1 MTEIRCLKSES
12 YRKWQIGTLIT
23 LIKRILFLCILSVS
37 VAICILCAAAVKL
50 YFCRRQVFYNAF
62 APDIRPPSSFSYLR
76 RHMDMQKKIV
86 MSGIRPTGFLH
97 LGNYFGAVKNYVRL
111 QEEFECYFMVADL
124 HSLTTHPD
132 TKELK
137 VNVHRVL
144 SENIACGL
152 DPDKVAL
159 FCQSHVYETAELYLY
174 LNMLA
179 YKGELEKT
187 VTFKD
192 KVRQHPENVNA
203 GLLTYP
209 VLQTAD
215 IILHRASYV
224 PVGKDQEQHL
234 EMARNFAKRFN
245 HRYGDVFPEPQAFN
259 YGDELIK
266 VPSLDGTGKM
276 SKSENQF
283 ATLYLSDND
292 MLIREKIKKAKM
304 DAGPKELN
312 SVKSAEVE
320 NIFLLF
326 KLVSSPE
333 VLAKFEADYNSCTI
347 RYGDMKQQLGD
358 DMVNFIAPIREKAAA
373 IRNDAAYLKEVMEKG
388 AEKARK
394 SARAT
399 MELVREA
406 IGLNY
411 F

>member
-1 MTEIRCLKSES
+1 M
-12 YRKWQIGTLIT
+12 
-23 LIKRILFLCILSVS
+23 LFD
-37 VAICILCAAAVKL
+37 
-50 YFCRRQVFYNAF
+50 Y
-62 APDIRPPSSFSYLR
+62 YLR
-76 RHMDMQKKIV
+76 RLMDMQKKIV

-97 LGNYFGAVKNYVRL
+97 LGNYFGAVRNYVRM
-111 QEEFECYFMVADL
+111 QQEFECYFMVADL

-137 VNVHRVL
+137 ENVHRVL

-152 DPDKVAL
+152 DPDKAAL
-159 FCQSHVYETAELYLY
+159 YCQSHVYETSELYLY

-192 KVRQHPENVNA
+192 KVRQHPDNVNA

-234 EMARNFAKRFN
+234 EMARNFTNRFN

-259 YGDELIK
+259 YGDELVK

-276 SKSENQF
+276 SKSENQY
-283 ATLYLSDND
+283 ATLYLSDD
-292 MLIREKIKKAKM
+292 DESIRKKVMKAKT
-304 DAGPKELN
+304 DSGPTAPN
-312 SVKSAEVE
+312 SIKPDYIE
-320 NIFLLF
+320 NIFMLMN
-326 KLVSSPE
+326 LVSSSE
-333 VLAKFEADYNSCTI
+333 VIAKFQADYDNCII
-347 RYGDMKQQLGD
+347 RYGDMKKQLGE
-358 DMVNFIAPIREKAAA
+358 DMVKFISPIREKAES
-373 IRNDAAYLKEVMEKG
+373 IRNNPAYLKEVMEKG

-399 MELVREA
+399 MELVRQA
-406 IGLNY
+406 MGLNY